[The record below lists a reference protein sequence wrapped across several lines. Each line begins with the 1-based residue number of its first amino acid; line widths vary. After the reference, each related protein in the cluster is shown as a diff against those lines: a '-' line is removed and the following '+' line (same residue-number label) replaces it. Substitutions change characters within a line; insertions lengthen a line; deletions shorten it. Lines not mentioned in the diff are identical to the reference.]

1 MPSATSYTTP
11 SNARTEFISEPP
23 AVPSARDKK
32 LHAPV
37 VSIVLP
43 MYNEEENLAP
53 MLRELI
59 QAGDL
64 LNTSYEIIIVDD
76 GSTDQLKA
84 EIKPYLEALPGV
96 LKYVELARNFGQSAA
111 MAAGLDIAEGR
122 YIVTL
127 DGDLQNDPA
136 DIPQMLTKLVEDDL
150 DMVIGWRQNRQDKV
164 LNRKIPSWIA
174 NRIIGFLS
182 GLKFTDYGCS
192 LKVYRREI
200 AKSLKLY
207 GELHRFIPFLASIEG
222 ARIAE
227 VPVNHRARLFGQSK
241 YNLSRTLKVV
251 LDLTS
256 LIFIR
261 RFFSRPFHMFGRFGM
276 LLGTV
281 GTVLLL
287 ELGYEKL
294 FLHHHISQRPAL
306 ILGAVLLLAGLQML
320 STGLLAEIQIRNFYN
335 QNEPRPYRIRHIYTM
350 TE

>member
-1 MPSATSYTTP
+1 MPSVTS
-11 SNARTEFISEPP
+11 ARTEFISEAP
-23 AVPSARDKK
+23 AINKPANAHVT
-32 LHAPV
+32 PV
-37 VSIVLP
+37 ISIILP
-43 MYNEEENLAP
+43 MYNEEDNLDP
-53 MLRELI
+53 MLREL
-59 QAGDL
+59 L
-64 LNTSYEIIIVDD
+64 LTGETFNVPFEIIIVDD
-76 GSTDQLKA
+76 GSTDALKA
-84 EIKPYLEALPGV
+84 KILPYLEALPGV

-111 MAAGLDIAEGR
+111 MAAGIDIAEGR

-136 DIPQMLTKLVEDDL
+136 DIPTMLNKLIDEDL

-174 NRIIGFLS
+174 NRIIGWLS

-192 LKVYRREI
+192 LKVYRRET
-200 AKSLKLY
+200 AKSLQLY

-222 ARIAE
+222 AKITE
-227 VPVNHRARLFGQSK
+227 IPVNHRARIHGQSK
-241 YNLSRTLKVV
+241 YNLSRTFKVI

-261 RFFSRPFHMFGRFGM
+261 RFFSRPFHMFGRFGL
-276 LLGTV
+276 LLGTL
-281 GTVLLL
+281 GTIILL
-287 ELGYEKL
+287 EQGYEKL
-294 FLHHHISQRPAL
+294 LLHHHISHRPSL
-306 ILGAVLLLAGLQML
+306 IIGAVLLLAGLQML